1 MKASMVV
8 SLLQAEIAK
17 HGDMNVY
24 LGDMEPLDV
33 KDFDMIET
41 AAVDAEATKMYGEKV
56 LHIGM
61 W

>member
-8 SLLQAEIAK
+8 SLLQAEIAQ
-17 HGDMNVY
+17 HGDMDVY

-33 KDFDMIET
+33 GDFDTIET
-41 AAVDAEATKMYGEKV
+41 AAVDPDAPKKYGEKV
-56 LHIGM
+56 LHLGA